1 MPHIYTDSHLTMTF
15 TSHCNED
22 YTVKIINII
31 LYNAHCIVDI
41 INFTLLIA
49 DCTVN
54 IIHFILC
61 HVDYTVD
68 IIHCSLHTF
77 IDNILISLI
86 ENLKCKI
93 TLLT

>member
-1 MPHIYTDSHLTMTF
+1 MTF

-22 YTVKIINII
+22 YTVKIINSI
-31 LYNAHCIVDI
+31 LYNADCIVDI

-54 IIHFILC
+54 IIHFIHC
-61 HVDYTVD
+61 HVVYTVD

-77 IDNILISLI
+77 IDNDLISLI
-86 ENLKCKI
+86 ENLKV
-93 TLLT
+93 